1 MSAWS
6 PRPPGLPECLTWVLL
21 APQRG
26 SGHTQCRLPSLPG
39 SKLVCLPRPG
49 EHTSHLRPWVLVLR
63 PAHGKASLGQREGS
77 LPGVQALSSPMKASA
92 SSPLRT
98 PWSCHGGVCVHVPH
112 GLTSRVHVKGAV
124 SQQQSRGSWGERAQG
139 LLLQRGSCHVPLCQQ
154 WLHGL
159 RSKGDNE
166 DETTSS
172 RTAVAEGEGEAHV
185 RPQAGRALDLKRNR
199 THPRLCSTCLSV
211 FTSVLDNGLWKLML
225 SFTQ

>member
-1 MSAWS
+1 M
-6 PRPPGLPECLTWVLL
+6 C
-21 APQRG
+21 
-26 SGHTQCRLPSLPG
+26 
-39 SKLVCLPRPG
+39 
-49 EHTSHLRPWVLVLR
+49 
-63 PAHGKASLGQREGS
+63 
-77 LPGVQALSSPMKASA
+77 
-92 SSPLRT
+92 
-98 PWSCHGGVCVHVPH
+98 PH

-199 THPRLCSTCLSV
+199 TIQGCVARLSV